1 MKKLLYIFVIASVSF
16 SCVQEIDI
24 TPPLQKPK
32 VVLMG
37 FINPDSVMK
46 VNIKLTNTTNEKI
59 VKFPRIKQIRFY
71 ENNNL
76 ISETVKTKING
87 EYYADYYPKV
97 GNLYKVEVITE
108 EYGTIAAED
117 SLVKRNEIEIKGRVK
132 TAKEI
137 ENPFYEVTLKN
148 VNRIAY
154 LVIIKRESNKII
166 QFDILSD
173 SNWLDPLGS
182 YYDYRSGLGK
192 IYEILYARLDDKA
205 KGQKIVSIPFSVG
218 SGKLITSNIGDMA
231 TLEVISGSNKLDKYL
246 KSLMINSTGK
256 LYNPFAEPSPT
267 YSNVDGGLGYFVC
280 AYLQTFKLD

>member
-117 SLVKRNEIEIKGRVK
+117 SLVKRNEIEFKGRVK

>member
-1 MKKLLYIFVIASVSF
+1 MKIILYLLVIVSFSF

-24 TPPLQKPK
+24 TPPTQKSK

-37 FINPDSVMK
+37 FINPDSVLK
-46 VNIKLTNTTNEKI
+46 VNVKLTNTTNEKVVVFPE
-59 VKFPRIKQIRFY
+59 VKYVKFY

-76 ISETVKTKING
+76 IIESVKTKIND

-108 EYGTIAAED
+108 EYGIVSAED
-117 SLVKRNEIEIKGRVK
+117 SLIKNLNIEFKGRIK
-132 TAKEI
+132 TAREI
-137 ENPFYEVTLKN
+137 ENPFYEVILKN
-148 VNRIAY
+148 INQNAY
-154 LVIIKRESNKII
+154 LTIRKKELNKII

-192 IYEILYARLDDKA
+192 IYEILYVRLDDKA
-205 KGQKIVSIPFSVG
+205 KGQKIVYIPFSIA
-218 SGKLITSNIGDMA
+218 SGKLITSNVGDMV

-267 YSNVDGGLGYFVC
+267 YSNVDSGLGYFV
-280 AYLQTFKLD
+280 YVYRQTFKLD